1 MSSSRQRSR
10 LSASGDIS
18 EAGAPRQSP
27 HGTACR
33 GVLRVDPRLGKGSVR
48 TAASAAGSAAARGSL
63 ALSHRKGNDM
73 RKLLRRPSPAMVVAC
88 LALLVALGGTS
99 MAAATQLA
107 KNSVGTAQL
116 KDAAVTNPKITNN
129 AINSAKVA
137 SKSLLRS
144 DFAPGQ
150 LPAGPTGPQGPAGSA
165 GPAGPAGAAGKPGVI
180 GAITVRS
187 QSIAIAGGVAE
198 NGAYNTAEIASMCAS
213 NERAISG
220 GTSWSDSNA
229 GLELWTGRLTPVL
242 DGSNQVIGFRGSG
255 GNDSGQSS
263 TFIVYSLCYTP

>member
-1 MSSSRQRSR
+1 
-10 LSASGDIS
+10 
-18 EAGAPRQSP
+18 
-27 HGTACR
+27 
-33 GVLRVDPRLGKGSVR
+33 
-48 TAASAAGSAAARGSL
+48 
-63 ALSHRKGNDM
+63 M

-99 MAAATQLA
+99 MAAVNQLGR
-107 KNSVGTAQL
+107 NTVGSLQL
-116 KDAAVTNPKITNN
+116 KDGAVTNAKVRNN

-137 SKSLLRS
+137 ARSLLRS

-150 LPAGPTGPQGPAGSA
+150 LPAGPTGPQGPAG
-165 GPAGPAGAAGKPGVI
+165 PAGPAGAAGPAGVI

-187 QSIAIAGGVAE
+187 ANVTIAGGAAE
-198 NGAYNTAEIASMCAS
+198 NGVYNTGEVTANCSG

-220 GTSWSDSNA
+220 GTGWSDSDA

-242 DGSNQVIGFRGSG
+242 NASNQVVGFRGSG

-263 TFIVYSLCYTP
+263 TFTVYALCYTP